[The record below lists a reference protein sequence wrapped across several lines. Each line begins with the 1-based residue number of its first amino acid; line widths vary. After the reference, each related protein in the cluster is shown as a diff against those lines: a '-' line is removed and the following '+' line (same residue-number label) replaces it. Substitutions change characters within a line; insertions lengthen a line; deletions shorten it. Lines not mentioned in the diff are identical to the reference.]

1 MREESAMKECPPERS
16 QIAREILAYLSGRP
30 DAEDTLEGIMR
41 HRLPDRPTGQQ
52 ETLLKEVIADLAT
65 QGRIEKV
72 QKDDRT
78 LYRVQSR
85 R

>member
-1 MREESAMKECPPERS
+1 MKECPPDRT
-16 QIAREILAYLSGRP
+16 QIAREILTYLSGRP

-41 HRLPDRPTGQQ
+41 HRLPERPTGQQ
-52 ETLLKEVIADLAT
+52 TTLVKEVVADLVT

-72 QKDDRT
+72 PKEDRT
-78 LYRVQSR
+78 LHRVRSR

>member
-1 MREESAMKECPPERS
+1 MKECPPDRT
-16 QIAREILAYLSGRP
+16 QIAREILTYLSGRP

-41 HRLPDRPTGQQ
+41 HRLPERPTGQQ
-52 ETLLKEVIADLAT
+52 TTLVKEVVADLVT

-72 QKDDRT
+72 PKEDRT
-78 LYRVQSR
+78 LYRVRSR